1 MAFVILASIWIEL
14 GESSQPPHPMF
25 VFTVE
30 SHHWILVMSY
40 IGSFVRVLD
49 VFQEQSGWHAVL
61 QVSVLLHII
70 C

>member
-1 MAFVILASIWIEL
+1 MASVILASIWIEL
-14 GESSQPPHPMF
+14 GESSKPPQPMI

-30 SHHWILVMSY
+30 SHHWMLVKSD

-61 QVSVLLHII
+61 QVAALLHII